1 MGRIAVE
8 NAEETGVNISG
19 VPGEDAV
26 IVAATEGDFAE
37 DLAVAFFPGVVGV
50 FDYDEFVGVGIES
63 RGIGDILVS
72 NKLIG
77 VIFGT
82 REEDFFGEV
91 GANDFINGATEIFL
105 GATGVFHH
113 IGKGTE
119 NAGFVAGEGIEDDF
133 VVFKIMADN
142 DLCDTDIGFFIFGG
156 VVEFLVSIGMDVIV
170 AIHIGD
176 V

>member
-8 NAEETGVNISG
+8 NAEETSVNISG
-19 VPGEDAV
+19 VPGKDTV
-26 IVAATEGDFAE
+26 VVAATEGDFAE

-50 FDYDEFVGVGIES
+50 FDYDEFVGVGIEGGS
-63 RGIGDILVS
+63 IGDIFVS

-82 REEDFFGEV
+82 GEEDFFGEV
-91 GANDFINGATEIFL
+91 GADDFINGAAEIFL
-105 GATGVFHH
+105 GAAGVLHH

-119 NAGFVAGEGIEDDF
+119 DAGFVASEGIEDDF
-133 VVFKIMADN
+133 VVFEIMADN
-142 DLCDTDIGFFIFGG
+142 DLCDTDIGFFVFGG

-170 AIHIGD
+170 AVHIGD